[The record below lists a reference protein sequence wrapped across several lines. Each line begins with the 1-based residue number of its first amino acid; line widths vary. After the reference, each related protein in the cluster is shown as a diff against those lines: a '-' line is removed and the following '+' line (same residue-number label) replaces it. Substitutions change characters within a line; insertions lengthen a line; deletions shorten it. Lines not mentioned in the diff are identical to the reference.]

1 MTVFKVAN
9 EINDMHPY
17 AADKICLTMIMKYI
31 AWWLYDKGTHL
42 YLIMQYDIIRQ

>member
-1 MTVFKVAN
+1 MSLRPNLCMTVFKDAN

-31 AWWLYDKGTHL
+31 A
-42 YLIMQYDIIRQ
+42 